1 MPQAGRIRIQAFA
14 KALVGHI
21 HKGQQAFA
29 LDQAGHFL
37 PLGQAQVRARGVVAA
52 PV

>member
-21 HKGQQAFA
+21 HKGQQALT
-29 LDQAGHFL
+29 LDQTSHFL
-37 PLGQAQVRARGVVAA
+37 PLGEAQIGARRIVAA
-52 PV
+52 TV